1 MDKKKDFFMKTQR
14 TIASFSL
21 SLRKRKN
28 QKNIILKV
36 TPPFGDLVLSA
47 PSHVSN
53 KDLEAFVSARK
64 DWIIKNQAK
73 FAKARNTRDEG
84 LIYLWGRAYKLEF
97 IKDNKN
103 AFKLCD
109 SKMIFFYKG
118 DLSGDLKDEL
128 LDDFYR
134 KSLKTK
140 KDDAIKEVEELTGLK
155 ADEYRLRKMKT
166 RWGSCNI
173 SKKRVWLNTNLAK
186 YEPICLIYVLVHELC
201 HLLEPNHSKSFYDL
215 VESFFPEYKKAEALL
230 KEPKP

>member
-1 MDKKKDFFMKTQR
+1 MKTQT
-14 TIASFSL
+14 TISSFSL
-21 SLRKRKN
+21 TLRKRKN

-47 PSHVSN
+47 PFHVSN
-53 KDLEAFVSARK
+53 KDLEAFVEARK

-103 AFKLCD
+103 TFKLCD
-109 SKMIFFYKG
+109 SKIIFFYKD
-118 DLSGDLKDEL
+118 DLSRPLKDKL

-134 KSLKTK
+134 KSLEAWIAE
-140 KDDAIKEVEELTGLK
+140 AIKEAEDLTGLR
-155 ADEYRLRKMKT
+155 ADDYRLRKMKT
-166 RWGSCNI
+166 RWGSCNT

-186 YEPICLIYVLVHELC
+186 YEPICLTYVLVHELC
-201 HLLEPNHSKSFYDL
+201 YLLEPNHSKRFYTL
-215 VESFFPEYKKAEALL
+215 VERFFPEYKKAEALL

>member
-1 MDKKKDFFMKTQR
+1 MKTQI
-14 TIASFSL
+14 TISSFSL

-47 PSHVSN
+47 PFHISN
-53 KDLEAFVSARK
+53 KDLEAFVEARK

-103 AFKLCD
+103 TFKLCD
-109 SKMIFFYKG
+109 SKIIFFYKD
-118 DLSGDLKDEL
+118 DLSRPLKDKL

-134 KSLKTK
+134 KSLEARIAE
-140 KDDAIKEVEELTGLK
+140 AIKEAEDLTGLR
-155 ADEYRLRKMKT
+155 ADAYRLRKMKT
-166 RWGSCNI
+166 RWGSCNT
-173 SKKRVWLNTNLAK
+173 SKRRVWLNTNLAK
-186 YEPICLIYVLVHELC
+186 YEPICLTYVLVHELC
-201 HLLEPNHSKSFYDL
+201 HLLEPNHGKRFYAL
-215 VESFFPEYKKAEALL
+215 VERFFPEYKKAEALL

>member
-1 MDKKKDFFMKTQR
+1 MKTQI
-14 TIASFSL
+14 TISSFSL
-21 SLRKRKN
+21 SLIKRKN

-47 PSHVSN
+47 PFHISN
-53 KDLEAFVSARK
+53 KDLEAFVEARK

-97 IKDNKN
+97 IEDNKN
-103 AFKLCD
+103 TFKLCD
-109 SKMIFFYKG
+109 SKIIFFYKD
-118 DLSGDLKDEL
+118 DLSRPLKDKL

-134 KSLKTK
+134 KSLEARIAET
-140 KDDAIKEVEELTGLK
+140 IKEAEDLTGLR
-155 ADEYRLRKMKT
+155 ADAYRLRKMKT

-186 YEPICLIYVLVHELC
+186 YEPICLTYVLVHELC
-201 HLLEPNHSKSFYDL
+201 HLLEPNHGKRFYAL
-215 VESFFPEYKKAEALL
+215 VERFFPEYKKVEALL